1 MYSGGGVES
10 TSVTSLKEL
19 SSEGLIAALRCAA
32 NIHEDPPGDVKVSQT
47 FVDLLCQR
55 LATQAQW
62 LDGWQASHMA
72 HSAAM
77 LGIAPGRSYDILRPT
92 LLRRSTALEPPGPRG
107 ASTAAQR
114 EPRRTRTRKADR
126 WGTSL
131 QPEAA
136 KPENVAPDGLAE
148 VQRIS
153 AALAAFDTHDVEVR
167 DRLASWLLL
176 PIPSWCFVRIA
187 SDLAAIG
194 LASRQDDL
202 VMHIRSRARSVEV
215 VSVVGDECSK
225 VLADAYRTIAPAK
238 EAVVMCRRVVPC
250 GRVFPRWASSA
261 NPAER
266 RIYDILHKPGSHE
279 VLYHTLQTFAW
290 KIDAKAAINA
300 FCSLAR
306 LDTARLVQM
315 AEPGA
320 RPARGTGKLD
330 TSLALE
336 AEGGLAK
343 RLDLLLKNREDLPPI
358 HVSNLMWSLAKVAA
372 REPFGSLT
380 EAISKRL
387 VAEVPKLT
395 GRDLATS
402 LWAVAVLVADTPHRQ
417 QIDKS
422 LPVFLL
428 QRVGLLAQS
437 KDLKGYDLTQSLWA
451 AAKLANLKVPGM
463 VKLILEL
470 VRGALGEATTFEC
483 HSISVSLW
491 SIGLTEELHDKEEIQ
506 QFAKELAA
514 AGRLLVSSMN
524 SQMLANS
531 AWGAARVQVN
541 DTSFYEALAVA
552 GLDRRKTKDFTVTDQ
567 HIYNLAWSFV
577 KAEVYN
583 DATREY
589 LLKAA
594 ADGRPGIQTPEV
606 PSKHVNS

>member
-1 MYSGGGVES
+1 
-10 TSVTSLKEL
+10 
-19 SSEGLIAALRCAA
+19 
-32 NIHEDPPGDVKVSQT
+32 
-47 FVDLLCQR
+47 
-55 LATQAQW
+55 
-62 LDGWQASHMA
+62 
-72 HSAAM
+72 
-77 LGIAPGRSYDILRPT
+77 
-92 LLRRSTALEPPGPRG
+92 
-107 ASTAAQR
+107 
-114 EPRRTRTRKADR
+114 
-126 WGTSL
+126 
-131 QPEAA
+131 
-136 KPENVAPDGLAE
+136 
-148 VQRIS
+148 
-153 AALAAFDTHDVEVR
+153 
-167 DRLASWLLL
+167 
-176 PIPSWCFVRIA
+176 
-187 SDLAAIG
+187 
-194 LASRQDDL
+194 
-202 VMHIRSRARSVEV
+202 
-215 VSVVGDECSK
+215 
-225 VLADAYRTIAPAK
+225 
-238 EAVVMCRRVVPC
+238 MCRRVVPC

-266 RIYDILHKPGSHE
+266 RIYDILYKPGSHE
-279 VLYHTLQTFAW
+279 VLYHTLQTFVW

-343 RLDLLLKNREDLPPI
+343 RLDLLLKNREDLRPI

-552 GLDRRKTKDFTVTDQ
+552 GLERRKTKDFTVMDQ

-583 DATREY
+583 DATRFVCPTLRFLDTMKQRTPKSALRLYEFDADDELPSRIPDLKNTLGAFHFSELFFLFGNEEGPGGNLPMQGGALGFGLGFSKQDVVISKKMSESWGH
-589 LLKAA
+589 LL
-594 ADGRPGIQTPEV
+594 RHEEV
-606 PSKHVNS
+606 PEWPNLTSNLATRFALNVPGNVDHLSKGMIHRLHHCEFFDALKLDIEKDLKPF